1 MRRARAGWAVAGAL
15 HALIALYSGLSAAAE
30 GAPETPPASPE
41 KKVDPPSSAK
51 PGPSRKAKAEGPKPE
66 ARAEPKPETKAEPKP
81 ETKAEPKPEATS
93 PKQQAPSSKPEAPA
107 PSPKPKAQPPKPE
120 AQSPKPEAPSSSPE
134 PAEVAS
140 QDDTLAPGPGPGARK
155 VRPSDDSDA
164 ERAPAPPA
172 PPPKSVSHT
181 KGKPPKQ
188 PSPTLPEGATPESVD
203 VDARRQ
209 IAGGPTSDDLTSGKN
224 DPELKELSAAERVLF
239 PKPLKGAQAG
249 FSWDLPAPI
258 DDGSAPVDASG
269 LPSGTVIPAPPD
281 KKDAARDA
289 AWLGKLTMPAL
300 PVRLDARVIKYLKF
314 YRDDARGKNIL
325 RIWAKKCGR
334 LSPALRA
341 EFARAGL
348 PADLIWL
355 SLIESGHNPTIV
367 SSAGAAGLWQFIPES
382 GRMYGLTVDRWVDER
397 LDPERSTEAAV
408 RYLTDLRTR
417 FGSWELAM
425 AAYNMGHGGLL
436 RAMRKFNT
444 NDYWTLSRFEAGLP
458 WETSL
463 YVPKIMA
470 TAIAMTNKKAFG
482 IDDVTPELPLAFD
495 VVWVAPGVDLADVA
509 RAADA
514 PLEEV
519 LALNAL
525 YPSGRTPPLSSGK
538 RFAVRVPPGRGLAA
552 EQRLAQGTRR
562 AEGSPEPRVVRFG
575 DTLESMA
582 EGLGIT
588 ARELATMNRL
598 SESER
603 LAPGLVLL
611 VPQAP
616 AVGKPKDEGEVFVV
630 QPRRFDEGERRRV
643 FYRVIAGD
651 QLPAIASAFG
661 VAPSEVAAWNAVD
674 SAAWLQPGMGL
685 QIYVRKDFDLSRV
698 RALREHEVRV
708 LVAGSAEFFE
718 YFEAQNGRKR
728 VTVVIKKEETL
739 AAVGKR
745 YGMSAAMMERIN
757 RVPASTKL
765 SAGDKVIVYAK
776 GPVEDAKIPEYPRPL
791 SAIVAPKPDAL
802 PGLPAASAPRVLSG
816 SLR

>member
-1 MRRARAGWAVAGAL
+1 MRSARAGWAVAAAF
-15 HALIALYSGLSAAAE
+15 HALFTFAGGRATAAE
-30 GAPETPPASPE
+30 AAPEPQKKPESP
-41 KKVDPPSSAK
+41 
-51 PGPSRKAKAEGPKPE
+51 KAESPRPE
-66 ARAEPKPETKAEPKP
+66 A
-81 ETKAEPKPEATS
+81 
-93 PKQQAPSSKPEAPA
+93 
-107 PSPKPKAQPPKPE
+107 
-120 AQSPKPEAPSSSPE
+120 PKPEAPRPPVPE
-134 PAEVAS
+134 PAQTKNKHPAKGDAAAKTRALETSAPPPGETS
-140 QDDTLAPGPGPGARK
+140 EDDSLGPGPGPGARK
-155 VRPSDDSDA
+155 VRPA
-164 ERAPAPPA
+164 EEPEPRAAPPPPA
-172 PPPKSVSHT
+172 PKSVPHT

-188 PSPTLPEGATPESVD
+188 PSPTLPAGATPEAVD

-209 IAGGPTSDDLTSGKN
+209 IVGGATVDDLTSGKN
-224 DPELKELSAAERVLF
+224 DPELKELREAERVLF

-269 LPSGTVIPAPPD
+269 LPAGTALPASSD
-281 KKDAARDA
+281 KLASKKDASRDA
-289 AWLGKLTMPAL
+289 VWLGKLTLPTL

-314 YRDDARGKNIL
+314 YRDDTRGKNIL

-348 PADLIWL
+348 PTDLIWL

-408 RYLTDLRTR
+408 RYLTDLRSR

-444 NDYWTLSRFEAGLP
+444 NDFWTLSRFEAGLP

-482 IDDVTPELPLAFD
+482 IDDVTPDLPIAFD
-495 VVWVAPGVDLADVA
+495 VVWVQPGVDLADVA

-514 PLEEV
+514 PASDV
-519 LALNAL
+519 VALNAL
-525 YPSGRTPPLSSGK
+525 YPSGRTPPATSGK

-575 DTLESMA
+575 DTLESVASEM
-582 EGLGIT
+582 GMT
-588 ARELATMNRL
+588 ARELAALNRIG
-598 SESER
+598 ESER
-603 LAPGLVLL
+603 IAAGLVLL
-611 VPQAP
+611 VPAAPQQAKGPPPPGAQP
-616 AVGKPKDEGEVFVV
+616 AAQPDEVFVV

-651 QLPAIASAFG
+651 QLPAIAAAFG

-685 QIYVRKDFDLSRV
+685 QIYVNEDFDLSRV

-728 VTVVIKKEETL
+728 VTVLAKKDETL

-765 SAGDKVIVYAK
+765 AAGDKVIVYAK
-776 GPVEDAKIPEYPRPL
+776 GPVENAKLPEYPRPL

-802 PGLPAASAPRVLSG
+802 PALPSVPGPSASPPGVATR
-816 SLR
+816 